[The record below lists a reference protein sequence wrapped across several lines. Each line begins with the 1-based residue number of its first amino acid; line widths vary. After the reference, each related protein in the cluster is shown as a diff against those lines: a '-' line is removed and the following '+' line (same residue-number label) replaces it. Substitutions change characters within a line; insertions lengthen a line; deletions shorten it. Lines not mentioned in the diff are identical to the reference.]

1 MKTEHPTEVTALRDG
16 SAWLPGPRDGDDFV
30 ERFTEIAERHY
41 ARALSAAA
49 LNDWRSQQLG
59 RVLAKVTERSPFYKR
74 HFAGVD
80 VSSIRIDTLSTLPF
94 TTKQDLRRE
103 MFDVL
108 SGDVSEATFFY
119 ETTGTTGR
127 ATPCPRDDKEII
139 SSNTH
144 ITESWRAIFTKHFG
158 DRRPSVGLMGPTEVH
173 SFGDTLG
180 DVARNVGSCNAKIW
194 PYSPVVGFKKAL
206 ELMRDLRLEVIVAT
220 PGVCLNLARAARHYG
235 FDIERDFS
243 IKLFFLTGEMCTPA
257 LAANIDGIWGV
268 TTYNILYGSQE
279 AFVMGVA
286 CPSRNMRLA
295 ETNYIVEI
303 IDPETSES
311 LGDRG
316 TGELCVTMVADGI
329 KPLVR
334 YRTGDLVRI
343 TDDAAHEGDLPGA
356 QIEVIGRVLDQ
367 LVVGGN
373 QVAAATIEK
382 AVLDGVTDCYG
393 YQVVID
399 RDPATDFDV
408 VTMRVELTDSMA
420 EHVAAQSQAIIDRFR
435 RDLGVRCEVEVL
447 EELDAVVSTG
457 AFVSW
462 KAARIL
468 DRRSGPGHE
477 ERVANQLAKGRGIN
491 S

>member
-1 MKTEHPTEVTALRDG
+1 MNSYEPSGMTALRDG
-16 SAWLPGPRDGDDFV
+16 GTWLPGPRLDNDFV
-30 ERFTEIAERHY
+30 ERFTEVTERHY
-41 ARALSAAA
+41 SRTLSAKE
-49 LNDWRSQQLG
+49 LKEWRSHQL
-59 RVLAKVTERSPFYKR
+59 REVLTKVTERSPFYKR
-74 HFAGVD
+74 HFAEFD
-80 VSSIRIDTLSTLPF
+80 VASIGLDNLSTLPF

-127 ATPCPRDDKEII
+127 ATPCPRDEKEII

-158 DRRPSVGLMGPTEVH
+158 DRRPAVGLMGPTEIH

-180 DVARNVGSCNAKIW
+180 DVARSVGSCNAKIW
-194 PYSPVVGFKKAL
+194 PYSPVVGFRKAL
-206 ELMRDLRLEVIVAT
+206 DIMRDLRLEVIVAT

-235 FDIERDFS
+235 FDIKRDFS
-243 IKLFFLTGEMCTPA
+243 VKLFFLTGEMCTPA
-257 LAANIDGIWGV
+257 LSTNVDAIWGV

-286 CPSRNMRLA
+286 CPSGGMRLA
-295 ETNYIVEI
+295 ETNYIVEV
-303 IDPETSES
+303 IDPKTSES
-311 LGDRG
+311 LGERG

-334 YRTGDLVRI
+334 FRTGDVVRI
-343 TDDAAHEGDLPGA
+343 ADDAGRDGDLPGPM
-356 QIEVIGRVLDQ
+356 IEVLGRVLDQ
-367 LVVGGN
+367 IVIGGN
-373 QVAAATIEK
+373 QFAAAAIEN

-399 RDPATDFDV
+399 RDPASSADL
-408 VTMRVELTDSMA
+408 VTVRVELADSA
-420 EHVAAQSQAIIDRFR
+420 ADHVPAQCLAIARRFK
-435 RDLGVRCEVEVL
+435 DDFGVRCHVEIL
-447 EELDAVVSTG
+447 DELDAVVSTG

-468 DRRSGPGHE
+468 DRRSDPGHE
-477 ERVANQLAKGRGIN
+477 ERVASRLAKGRGITT
-491 S
+491 